1 MSVLPNAEIAA
12 RTRPARISVG
22 FIVGP
27 TGAGK
32 SALAMEVADRTNC
45 EIVNA
50 DSRQFY
56 RGMDLGT
63 AKPSAEDRRRVPHH
77 LIDVRD
83 PDESLDVAE
92 FAQLARASIDDI
104 AARGRNPLVV
114 GGSGLYLRVIRGG
127 IFRGPPASPEI
138 RDRLAKV
145 AADQGVAHLHQKL
158 RKIDPEAA
166 NRIGVNDLYRIVR
179 ALEVFEL
186 TGETISAHQ
195 RRHRF
200 ADIGYDILTVGV
212 EVERKKLYEAID
224 SRFDAMLAAGL
235 VEEVR
240 ALVEAGYSPG
250 KPPLSTIGYKQ
261 IAAYLR
267 REIALD
273 EAVTL
278 AKQES
283 RRLAKRQ
290 LTWFRREP
298 EIVWLD
304 PERGAHDALALFE
317 KFFRRRKKL
326 KSNHNGHK
334 TRGGKN
340 RGNGIATTEA
350 QSSDPRSAIERV
362 RLARHANRPQ
372 TLDYI
377 DLLMRDFIEIH
388 GDRHF
393 ADDGAIVAGLAYFG
407 HRPVAVVGHQRGR
420 STSERI
426 KRNFGKPHPE
436 GYRKAMR
443 VYELAERFGLPIIT
457 LIDTQGAESGVGAE
471 ERGQTEAIA
480 RNLELMA
487 RAHRTYRHVRDRRG
501 RLGRRARTG
510 SGEHSPDAGER
521 VLLGDHA

>member
-1 MSVLPNAEIAA
+1 MSISPTAEIAE
-12 RTRPARISVG
+12 RTRPARTAVG

-32 SALAMEVADRTNC
+32 SALAMEVAERANC

-92 FAQLARASIDDI
+92 FAQLARAAIEDI
-104 AARGRNPLVV
+104 AARGRNPLIV

-127 IFRGPPASPEI
+127 IFSGPAASAEI

-145 AADQGVAHLHQKL
+145 AAQLGVGHLHQKL
-158 RKIDPEAA
+158 REIDPEAA

-200 ADIGYDILTVGV
+200 ADIGYDTLTIGV
-212 EVERKKLYEAID
+212 EVERKKLYDAID
-224 SRFDAMLAAGL
+224 TRFDAMVAAGL
-235 VEEVR
+235 VEEVH
-240 ALVEAGYSPG
+240 ALVEAGYSPE

-267 REIALD
+267 GEMTLADAIA
-273 EAVTL
+273 L

-317 KFFRRRKKL
+317 KFFRR
-326 KSNHNGHK
+326 G
-334 TRGGKN
+334 
-340 RGNGIATTEA
+340 
-350 QSSDPRSAIERV
+350 
-362 RLARHANRPQ
+362 
-372 TLDYI
+372 
-377 DLLMRDFIEIH
+377 
-388 GDRHF
+388 
-393 ADDGAIVAGLAYFG
+393 
-407 HRPVAVVGHQRGR
+407 
-420 STSERI
+420 
-426 KRNFGKPHPE
+426 
-436 GYRKAMR
+436 
-443 VYELAERFGLPIIT
+443 
-457 LIDTQGAESGVGAE
+457 
-471 ERGQTEAIA
+471 
-480 RNLELMA
+480 
-487 RAHRTYRHVRDRRG
+487 
-501 RLGRRARTG
+501 
-510 SGEHSPDAGER
+510 
-521 VLLGDHA
+521 

>member
-1 MSVLPNAEIAA
+1 MSVLPTAEMAA

-32 SALAMEVADRTNC
+32 SALAMEVAERADC

-63 AKPSAEDRRRVPHH
+63 AKPSAEDRARVPHH
-77 LIDVRD
+77 LVDVRN

-92 FAQLARASIDDI
+92 FAQLARAAIENIST
-104 AARGRNPLVV
+104 RGRNPLIV

-127 IFRGPPASPEI
+127 IFRGPAASAEI
-138 RDRLAKV
+138 RGRFAKI
-145 AADQGVAHLHQKL
+145 AEEQGVAHLHQRL
-158 RKIDPEAA
+158 REIDPEAA

-200 ADIGYDILTVGV
+200 ADIGYDTLTVGV
-212 EVERKKLYEAID
+212 EVERRKLYEAID
-224 SRFDAMLAAGL
+224 TRFDAMVSAGL

-261 IAAYLR
+261 IGEYLR
-267 REIALD
+267 GEMTLA
-273 EAVTL
+273 EAVSQ

-304 PERGAHDALALFE
+304 PERGADDALALFE
-317 KFFRRRKKL
+317 KFFRR
-326 KSNHNGHK
+326 
-334 TRGGKN
+334 
-340 RGNGIATTEA
+340 
-350 QSSDPRSAIERV
+350 
-362 RLARHANRPQ
+362 
-372 TLDYI
+372 
-377 DLLMRDFIEIH
+377 
-388 GDRHF
+388 
-393 ADDGAIVAGLAYFG
+393 
-407 HRPVAVVGHQRGR
+407 
-420 STSERI
+420 
-426 KRNFGKPHPE
+426 
-436 GYRKAMR
+436 
-443 VYELAERFGLPIIT
+443 EL
-457 LIDTQGAESGVGAE
+457 
-471 ERGQTEAIA
+471 
-480 RNLELMA
+480 N
-487 RAHRTYRHVRDRRG
+487 
-501 RLGRRARTG
+501 
-510 SGEHSPDAGER
+510 
-521 VLLGDHA
+521 

>member
-1 MSVLPNAEIAA
+1 MSFSVTEVG
-12 RTRPARISVG
+12 TSMRPARIAVG

-32 SALAMEVADRTNC
+32 SALAMTVAERANC

-63 AKPSAEDRRRVPHH
+63 AKPSRDDRRRVPHH

-83 PDESLDVAE
+83 PDQSLDVAE
-92 FAQLARASIDDI
+92 FAQLARAAIEEI

-127 IFRGPPASPEI
+127 IFRGPAASPEI

-145 AADQGVAHLHQKL
+145 AAEQGVPYLHHRL
-158 RKIDPEAA
+158 REHDPESA

-186 TGETISAHQ
+186 TGETISTHQ
-195 RRHRF
+195 HRHRF
-200 ADIGYDILTVGV
+200 ADLGYDTLTIGV

-224 SRFDAMLAAGL
+224 ARFDAMVAAGL

-240 ALVEAGYSPG
+240 ALIQAGYSPE

-267 REIALD
+267 DEMTLVDTIAN
-273 EAVTL
+273 

-298 EIVWLD
+298 EVVWLD
-304 PERGAHDALALFE
+304 PERGANDALALFE
-317 KFFRRRKKL
+317 KFFRR
-326 KSNHNGHK
+326 
-334 TRGGKN
+334 
-340 RGNGIATTEA
+340 E
-350 QSSDPRSAIERV
+350 
-362 RLARHANRPQ
+362 
-372 TLDYI
+372 
-377 DLLMRDFIEIH
+377 
-388 GDRHF
+388 
-393 ADDGAIVAGLAYFG
+393 
-407 HRPVAVVGHQRGR
+407 
-420 STSERI
+420 
-426 KRNFGKPHPE
+426 
-436 GYRKAMR
+436 
-443 VYELAERFGLPIIT
+443 
-457 LIDTQGAESGVGAE
+457 
-471 ERGQTEAIA
+471 
-480 RNLELMA
+480 
-487 RAHRTYRHVRDRRG
+487 
-501 RLGRRARTG
+501 
-510 SGEHSPDAGER
+510 
-521 VLLGDHA
+521 

>member
-1 MSVLPNAEIAA
+1 MSTQGVTRIAE

-32 SALAMEVADRTNC
+32 SSLAMAVAERSNC

-63 AKPSAEDRRRVPHH
+63 AKPSPEDQARVPHH
-77 LIDVRD
+77 LIDVRN

-92 FAQLARASIDDI
+92 FAQLARAAIGLI
-104 AARGRNPLVV
+104 ASRGRNPLVV

-127 IFRGPPASPEI
+127 IFRGPAASPEI
-138 RDRLAKV
+138 RDRFAKI
-145 AADQGVAHLHQKL
+145 AAETGVAQLHQTL
-158 RKIDPEAA
+158 REIDPEAA

-195 RRHRF
+195 LRHRF
-200 ADIGYDILTVGV
+200 ADNGYDTLTVGV
-212 EVERKKLYEAID
+212 EVDRKKLYEAID
-224 SRFDAMLAAGL
+224 TRFDAMVAAGL

-240 ALVEAGYSPG
+240 ALVTAGYSPG

-267 REIALD
+267 GEIALHD
-273 EAVTL
+273 AIAQ

-304 PERGAHDALALFE
+304 PERSAQDALASFE
-317 KFFRRRKKL
+317 KFFRR
-326 KSNHNGHK
+326 
-334 TRGGKN
+334 
-340 RGNGIATTEA
+340 E
-350 QSSDPRSAIERV
+350 
-362 RLARHANRPQ
+362 
-372 TLDYI
+372 
-377 DLLMRDFIEIH
+377 
-388 GDRHF
+388 
-393 ADDGAIVAGLAYFG
+393 
-407 HRPVAVVGHQRGR
+407 
-420 STSERI
+420 
-426 KRNFGKPHPE
+426 
-436 GYRKAMR
+436 
-443 VYELAERFGLPIIT
+443 
-457 LIDTQGAESGVGAE
+457 
-471 ERGQTEAIA
+471 
-480 RNLELMA
+480 
-487 RAHRTYRHVRDRRG
+487 
-501 RLGRRARTG
+501 
-510 SGEHSPDAGER
+510 
-521 VLLGDHA
+521 